1 MGKMNK
7 YCLVAIVLITVLL
20 TSCGSQP
27 ANGYITPQQIS
38 EPTIAEITPIFEN
51 QNERVNNCD
60 GANPTYVV
68 SYKTIEAQKA
78 TFEVSVGAGGL
89 ISGTPIPTVLEVQLE
104 AKIAAALSKD
114 YGITTEKNHEITLS
128 NPDGTYLE
136 HMITWKVTKVKG
148 LIDVIYGDGVAQVSF
163 DKIASVE
170 LYDRVS
176 TSISCSQSS
185 APSTV
190 APIPQSTPTITNIIS
205 PDYVSI
211 SLDSLANYAM
221 ENLARPLSGDYTFNG
236 IPFSLLA
243 GSKSVF
249 HTQDHVYTSL
259 PTTGSVNLSVVGAK
273 NVYILIN
280 GDYVFKSLSGQTVG
294 QITLYFSDGSIVQT
308 NLVAGVN
315 IRENWAYD
323 SGITVGYLNG
333 IATEVITSVSGE
345 GWSSAYN
352 ESQSRGGKSATGFI
366 DMITIEIPSSKN
378 ALELTKITID
388 DISSSASPALWV
400 YGITVGTK

>member
-1 MGKMNK
+1 MSYRMVKLNK
-7 YCLVAIVLITVLL
+7 CRLVVIVLVTMFL
-20 TSCGSQP
+20 TSCGSQSP
-27 ANGYITPQQIS
+27 ANGYIVPQQIS
-38 EPTIAEITPIFEN
+38 DPIIAEVAPIFES

-136 HMITWKVTKVKG
+136 HKITWKVTKVRG
-148 LIDVIYGDGVAQVSF
+148 LIDVIYGDGIAKVSF
-163 DKIASVE
+163 DKVANVE

-176 TSISCSQSS
+176 TPISCSQSS
-185 APSTV
+185 VPST
-190 APIPQSTPTITNIIS
+190 APIPQNTPTTTDVIS
-205 PDYVSI
+205 PEYVSVP
-211 SLDSLANYAM
+211 LDSLANYAM
-221 ENLARPLSGDYTFNG
+221 ENLARPLSGEYTFNG

-249 HTQDHVYTSL
+249 HTQDGIYTSFPATGTL
-259 PTTGSVNLSVVGAK
+259 TSSPTTAK
-273 NVYILIN
+273 NVYMLIN
-280 GDYVFKSLSGQTVG
+280 GDYVFKSLSGQSIGSV
-294 QITLYFSDGSIVQT
+294 TLYFSDGST
-308 NLVAGVN
+308 LETDLVAGKN

-323 SGITVGYLNG
+323 SGPTGEG
-333 IATEVITSVSGE
+333 SQEVITSVSALE
-345 GWSSAYN
+345 GWSNAYQ
-352 ESQSRGGKSATGFI
+352 ESQSRGNKPATAFI
-366 DMITIEIPSSKN
+366 DMITINIPSSKSN
-378 ALELTKITID
+378 LELTKIKID
-388 DISSSASPALWV
+388 DTSSTSGLWV
-400 YGITVGTK
+400 YAVTMSTK